1 MGASVSVE
9 ALVTERYAGLQPVER
24 RMILITGSD
33 AQATDQAAV
42 MLFEAGHVPMMS
54 EWVAFPLIA
63 VAHPKGT
70 NRDAAAEGFMR
81 PVAERLLERCDA
93 VLRMP
98 GASLASDA
106 LVACAQARGLR
117 VYFSPRDAIDG

>member
-1 MGASVSVE
+1 MGASVGAQ
-9 ALVTERYAGLQPVER
+9 ALVTEKYAGLQPAER

-33 AQATDQAAV
+33 AQATDLAAA

-70 NRDAAAEGFMR
+70 DHEAAAEGFMQ

-93 VLRMP
+93 LLRLA
-98 GASLASDA
+98 GASAASDA
-106 LVACAQARGLR
+106 LVTAAQRRGLR
-117 VYFSPRDAIDG
+117 VYFSAQDAIDG